1 MKCDIIFLELNLA
14 SPLSGR
20 NIFSSCDKNYSSHG
34 HVDLCTENNF
44 SEGSGI
50 KNFGRET
57 RPTLFTFIQIL
68 LKFDNLGGKFELS
81 FIQADL
87 SYLSWKLFY
96 IKTKIKLKGFLAK
109 ERGEWRNRNTNIRG
123 TMIKIKIFINTQ
135 IAGPTEEEKSVW
147 LLKCVWIELRSPF
160 WKYKTLIS
168 CVKINLGIWKLI
180 LLAWEWKY
188 AF

>member
-1 MKCDIIFLELNLA
+1 MWHHFLELNLA

-109 ERGEWRNRNTNIRG
+109 ERGEWRNRNTNIVKLRQG
-123 TMIKIKIFINTQ
+123 SGKDRQGMAVKVK
-135 IAGPTEEEKSVW
+135 G
-147 LLKCVWIELRSPF
+147 LKAS
-160 WKYKTLIS
+160 TL
-168 CVKINLGIWKLI
+168 
-180 LLAWEWKY
+180 A
-188 AF
+188 